1 MKYHYLPSKQ
11 RRMPITHEEPRP
23 LPLSQ
28 ETQHRN
34 FSACWQQVFTR
45 SGHVLP
51 ALLFVAALCAGLPF
65 LAKDALAVTAPQWIT
80 VWAASPQSALPG
92 GGVPQINGQTIR
104 QRMRVSLGGAQLRV
118 RISNEFGSKPLVIG
132 TASVGVPTDPGTVV
146 AGTLKRL
153 SFGARASVAA
163 PPGAAVVSDP
173 VDLPIKA
180 GSEVAVSLY
189 LPEKIEGLTLHMVG
203 LKTAVITPPGDF
215 TGQTHVETAA
225 TTTASVF
232 VSALM
237 VPKPKGAGLVVALG
251 DSITDGTTTTVDGD
265 HSWPAALARR
275 LAAKGANIAIVN
287 HGISGNQ
294 LRRDGAGVSAQA
306 RFDRDVLAM
315 PGVTHLIVLIGINDI
330 GWPGAQMGGRLL
342 ADPSLMP
349 AADDL
354 ICGYQQLIARAHI
367 HGIKILGATLTPFAG
382 TAVPGYYS
390 ESKEALRV
398 AVNQWIRTSRAFDAV
413 IDFDAALR
421 DPAKPEQLLRC
432 CVSQDNIH
440 PNDAGHQ
447 IMADAIDL
455 RLLK

>member
-1 MKYHYLPSKQ
+1 MKYSYLVNRQSGNAIADEK
-11 RRMPITHEEPRP
+11 PRP
-23 LPLSQ
+23 QPLRLKKLSI
-28 ETQHRN
+28 HGRP
-34 FSACWQQVFTR
+34 A
-45 SGHVLP
+45 LP
-51 ALLFVAALCAGLPF
+51 AIMCWAALCAGL
-65 LAKDALAVTAPQWIT
+65 LIVANDALAASGPQWIT
-80 VWAASPQSALPG
+80 VWAASPQSGLPG
-92 GGVPQINGQTIR
+92 GGAPQINGQTIR
-104 QRMRVSLGGAQLRV
+104 QRMRVSLGGKQLVV
-118 RISNEFGSKPLVIG
+118 RISNEFGSKPLLVG
-132 TASVGVPTDPGTVV
+132 AASVGVPIDPATV
-146 AGTLKRL
+146 ADGTLKKL
-153 SFGARASVAA
+153 TFGARASAFV

-173 VDLPIKA
+173 VDLKVNT

-189 LPEKIEGLTLHMVG
+189 LPEKIESPTLHSVG
-203 LKTAVITPPGDF
+203 LKTAIITPPGDF

-237 VPKPKGAGLVVALG
+237 TPKPKGVGLVVALG

-265 HSWPAALARR
+265 RSWPSALARR
-275 LAAKGANIAIVN
+275 LAAQGSKMAVVN
-287 HGISGNQ
+287 QGISGNQ
-294 LRRDGAGVSAQA
+294 LRRDGAGVSALA

-354 ICGYQQLIARAHI
+354 IGGYQQLIVRAHLY
-367 HGIKILGATLTPFAG
+367 GIKIIGATLTPFGG

-421 DPAKPEQLLRC
+421 DPSHPEQVQRLW
-432 CVSQDNIH
+432 VSKDNIH
-440 PNDAGHQ
+440 PNDAGHRA
-447 IMADAIDL
+447 MADAIDL